1 MLNNWIQRIL
11 FFLLLLF
18 LQICILNKIHLFGF
32 ITPLLYVYFIL
43 KLPTYISRN
52 EVLFWSF
59 FLGLFIDLFSYS
71 MGLNMIAATSIGFLR
86 YFILRMHTSRD
97 MIESFA
103 PSMRIMGVSAFI
115 RYALWMIL
123 LHHAILFMVDAGS
136 FYHIG
141 MLLLRII
148 GSGLFTLI
156 LVLGC
161 EALSVKR
168 NY

>member
-1 MLNNWIQRIL
+1 
-11 FFLLLLF
+11 
-18 LQICILNKIHLFGF
+18 
-32 ITPLLYVYFIL
+32 
-43 KLPTYISRN
+43 
-52 EVLFWSF
+52 
-59 FLGLFIDLFSYS
+59 